1 MAGNRGNRTT
11 ERSAD
16 MSPRLTMEKAVF
28 RASLMINESWILKK
42 NLQYDA
48 LSSTL
53 MASCSGKI
61 LWTQLSSSQSYSIAD
76 SVLDCLQGVKYVH
89 GQSSLGSD
97 VLALPGRMFQVA
109 SGTRHAGCR
118 LQVVR
123 QRGISAS

>member
-1 MAGNRGNRTT
+1 MAGNRTT

-76 SVLDCLQGVKYVH
+76 SVLGLLTGCKVHTLH